1 MDFPPSWGEIHH
13 ARGMAAAFETAIAL
27 VAGKQ
32 FGYITRAQ
40 LLAIGLGTRAIEYR
54 VATGRL
60 IPVYAGVYAVGY
72 AQRTPV
78 ARACAAV
85 LACGEKAM
93 LSHGS
98 AASLWGF
105 DKHWDEPFEVTAPSI
120 RRREGIKVHRCRTLA
135 RPDITRQLGIRV
147 TSPARTVL
155 DNATRFTGKR
165 LGRFVNDALRTPYLH
180 VPDLADVLNRNPGH
194 PGTNRVLPHVRAP
207 TNSPLEDDFLEFA
220 RRYGLPEPVT
230 NTHLLGY
237 EIDVFY
243 PRERVIVEVDSAEFH
258 MDRGSFERDRKRD
271 VVMLEAGIVTVR
283 ITDERM
289 KHDAEEEARRLHTI
303 LAARR
308 KRETL
313 TVLSNLPERV
323 PGTGV
328 RRTRRRPAS

>member
-1 MDFPPSWGEIHH
+1 MVE
-13 ARGMAAAFETAIAL
+13 AAIAL
-27 VAGKQ
+27 IAGRQ
-32 FGYITRAQ
+32 HGYITRAQ
-40 LLAIGLGTRAIEYR
+40 LLAVGLGRHAIAYR
-54 VATGRL
+54 VEIRRL
-60 IPVYAGVYAVGY
+60 IQVYAGVYAVGY
-72 AQRTPV
+72 VRRTPE

-105 DKHWDEPFEVTAPSI
+105 DKHWAAPFEVIAPSI
-120 RRREGIKVHRCRTLA
+120 RIREGIKVHRCRTLA

-155 DNATRFTGKR
+155 DNAPRLTGKR
-165 LGRFVNDALRTPYLH
+165 LSRFVNDALRTPYLH
-180 VPDLADVLNRNPGH
+180 VPDLADVLNRNPDHRGAKRLV
-194 PGTNRVLPHVRAP
+194 PLVREP

-220 RRYGLPEPVT
+220 ERYGLPTPVT

-237 EIDVFY
+237 EIDVLY

-258 MDRGSFERDRKRD
+258 LDRGSFERDRKRD
-271 VVMLEAGIVTVR
+271 VVTLAAGYVTVR

-289 KHDAEEEARRLHTI
+289 KQEPEPEAQRLLGI

-308 KRETL
+308 NSYGSLKL
-313 TVLSNLPERV
+313 
-323 PGTGV
+323 
-328 RRTRRRPAS
+328 A

>member
-1 MDFPPSWGEIHH
+1 MVE
-13 ARGMAAAFETAIAL
+13 AAIAL
-27 VAGKQ
+27 IAGRQ
-32 FGYITRAQ
+32 HGYITRAQ
-40 LLAIGLGTRAIEYR
+40 LLAVGLGMGAIKYR
-54 VATGRL
+54 VETGRL

-72 AQRTPV
+72 VRRTPE

-93 LSHGS
+93 LSHRS

-105 DKHWDEPFEVTAPSI
+105 DKHWDEPFEVIAPSI

-135 RPDITRQLGIRV
+135 RRDITRQLGIRV

-165 LGRFVNDALRTPYLH
+165 LSRFVNDALRTPYLH

-194 PGTNRVLPHVRAP
+194 PGTRRVRPYVRAP

-220 RRYGLPEPVT
+220 ERFGLPTPVT
-230 NTHLLGY
+230 NTHLLGF

-243 PRERVIVEVDSAEFH
+243 PRERVIVEIDGAGFH
-258 MDRGSFERDRKRD
+258 MDRDSFERDRRRD
-271 VVMLEAGIVTVR
+271 VIMLEADIVTVR

-289 KHDAEEEARRLHTI
+289 NHEAEEEALRLLAI

-308 KRETL
+308 RGETL
-313 TVLSNLPERV
+313 TVLSNSPERV
-323 PGTGV
+323 LDTGV